1 MTARF
6 IWWAIVPLCVATAV
20 AATDSKM
27 SVPDAAAPALK
38 AVPLPE
44 KEWPKLLPG
53 KMAQQ
58 PTHKNGWKVSDID
71 AAIAQCAVLLKGL
84 EVVATRAEPFSENGE
99 CGAPAAVELIS
110 VGKNPQVSFS
120 PPVTVRCEVVAA
132 LHQWI
137 KNDLQPLAQRH
148 LGGPLVRIE
157 TMSSYSCRNAYG
169 RSKTRLSEHG
179 VANAVDIRA
188 FVSASGH
195 GTDVIADWGPTQRDI
210 AAQVA
215 AARAAAQKAEAERAL
230 AAAKTANPQQRIAV
244 PVPSAAPPALQTPV
258 PGIAAATSATAL
270 GLRQSVPVELPRQT
284 ITVGPDRPPAP
295 GVAIQMPSSRGESG
309 GTGIGLSF
317 PGISRLGGPKAPV
330 AAKSAV
336 IDRTEFL
343 RGAHTSACRIFGTVL
358 GPEANNAHKNHFH
371 VDMAERRSGNFC
383 E

>member
-6 IWWAIVPLCVATAV
+6 IWWAIGPLCVASAV
-20 AATDSKM
+20 MAADSKLV
-27 SVPDAAAPALK
+27 VPDPAASAAK
-38 AVPLPE
+38 AVPLAE
-44 KEWPKLLPG
+44 KDWPKILPG
-53 KMAQQ
+53 KAA
-58 PTHKNGWKVSDID
+58 THKNGWKLSDIE
-71 AAIAQCAVLLKGL
+71 AGIAQCSALLKGL
-84 EVVATRAEPFSENGE
+84 DVVATRAEPFSESGE

-132 LHQWI
+132 LHKWI
-137 KNDLQPLAQRH
+137 KNDLQPLARQY
-148 LGGPLVRIE
+148 LGGPLVRLE

-169 RSKTRLSEHG
+169 RSKSRLSEHG
-179 VANAVDIRA
+179 LANAVDIRA

-195 GTDVIADWGPTQRDI
+195 GTDLIADWGPTQRDI

-230 AAAKTANPQQRIAV
+230 AAAKITPQQPQRVAV
-244 PVPSAAPPALQTPV
+244 PGAAPTGSQTPV

-270 GLRQSVPVELPRQT
+270 GLRQSIPAEQPRQT
-284 ITVGPDRPPAP
+284 LTIGSDRTPTAG
-295 GVAIQMPSSRGESG
+295 GVAIQVPSRGEGG

-317 PGISRLGGPKAPV
+317 PGMSRLGGPKAQKP
-330 AAKSAV
+330 AV

-343 RGAHTSACRIFGTVL
+343 RGAHASACKIFGTVL

-371 VDMAERRSGNFC
+371 VDMAERRSGSFC

>member
-6 IWWAIVPLCVATAV
+6 ISWAVVPLCVATAV
-20 AATDSKM
+20 AATDSKL
-27 SVPDAAAPALK
+27 SVPDAAVSAPK

-44 KEWPKLLPG
+44 KDWPKLLPG
-53 KMAQQ
+53 KTAQQ
-58 PTHKNGWKVSDID
+58 PTHKNGWKLSDIN
-71 AAIAQCAVLLKGL
+71 AAVAQCAVLLKGL
-84 EVVATRAEPFSENGE
+84 DVIATRVEPFSENGE

-110 VGKNPQVSFS
+110 VGRNPQVSFS
-120 PPVTVRCEVVAA
+120 PPVTVRCEMVAA

-137 KNDLQPLAQRH
+137 KNDLQPLAQRT

-179 VANAVDIRA
+179 VANAVDIRS

-210 AAQVA
+210 ASQVA

-230 AAAKTANPQQRIAV
+230 AAAKAVAPQQRIAI
-244 PVPSAAPPALQTPV
+244 PVPGAAPSNQQTPV

-270 GLRQSVPVELPRQT
+270 GLRQSVPVEMPRQT

-295 GVAIQMPSSRGESG
+295 GVAIQSRSDG
-309 GTGIGLSF
+309 GGSGIGLSF
-317 PGISRLGGPKAPV
+317 PGISRLGGPKAPAA
-330 AAKSAV
+330 AAKPAV
-336 IDRTEFL
+336 IDRTDFL

-371 VDMAERRSGNFC
+371 VDMAERRAGNFC